1 MNHLV
6 KEKVSMKVEVLVARR
21 LKCGEAPHWDHEN
34 NRLLF
39 VDITGK
45 KCFVFDW
52 ETKEV
57 SKC

>member
-1 MNHLV
+1 
-6 KEKVSMKVEVLVARR
+6 MKVEVLVARR
-21 LKCGEAPHWDHEN
+21 LKCGEGPHWDDKN

-57 SKC
+57 RL